1 MAQKTRARQLKA
13 GAKFTDAQGKRH
25 GGGDTVHL
33 TIAQEWN
40 FRDQLV
46 PSGPGDPTAEPN
58 AEDIEK
64 NEGRETIAV
73 STPAAAPAAPAG
85 TQAAAPAETG
95 TAAPQ
100 GAPDAQGGAQ
110 TAPEGG
116 QAVQP
121 SGEAHPIHDLTVA
134 EAQELVASAGTP
146 AALDALEAAELGHPK
161 HDGGRVGVKRAIESR
176 RAELAG

>member
-25 GGGDTVHL
+25 GGGETVHL

-46 PSGPGDPTAEPN
+46 PSGPLDPTAEPT

-64 NEGRETIAV
+64 NEGRETITV
-73 STPAAAPAAPAG
+73 SAPAAPAG
-85 TQAAAPAETG
+85 TQAAPPPPPAP
-95 TAAPQ
+95 AAPQ
-100 GAPDAQGGAQ
+100 GAPDAPGGAQ
-110 TAPEGG
+110 TAPQGAQEPAPV
-116 QAVQP
+116 QA
-121 SGEAHPIHDLTVA
+121 SGDAHPIHDLTVA

-161 HDGGRVGVKRAIESR
+161 HDGGRVGVKRAIEAR